1 MSPNWKKIVRAK
13 QAERTA
19 RLKTDLTP
27 SRMQR
32 NPNTAGGDDSGS
44 ETINTSPSSDQK
56 YLLANAKQIVEHIKN
71 GDNDWTS
78 ERVLIAYA
86 RQAIRAQDAT
96 NCLTE
101 VMFAEAL
108 EEARALDREFERTRV
123 IKGPLHGVPV
133 SFKDLYRVKGYD
145 YSVGF
150 TTYCDK
156 PSDEDGEL
164 VSQVRAAGGIPFVK
178 TNVPQTMLAYECR
191 NPVFGRTINPW
202 SSKHTSG
209 GSSGGEAALLA
220 CDGSPIGFGSDIGGS
235 LRIPTSYCGI
245 YAIKP
250 GHSRASIRGS
260 RELASGFEGV
270 RLCMGPMGRSVD
282 DIELACRLIFGQS
295 TKLDIWLPPLPYKE
309 VTIPVKLKF
318 GYYKSDALVRASPAV
333 QRAVQETVEALRRQ
347 GHECVEF
354 VVPDMIEAIRIFLGL
369 ISAEKFKMMFAHLG
383 QDPKDASL
391 LMASVAPV
399 LPAFLRH
406 FVAWS
411 VRTFLKDP
419 IMSRLIL
426 NFRGRSVH
434 EFVALAGA
442 RDEYCRRFVREVWEA
457 YGFDGI
463 ICPVQAMPSVPHGAS
478 THAGVLP
485 ATTALYNVVDH
496 PIGVV
501 PVTRV
506 DQAKDQLTKSW
517 EASGNQGSPFIY
529 SQLYEGKQPYY
540 DAMAM
545 HGIPVGVQIVGRHWE
560 DEKVIK
566 MMRVVDD
573 ALGERGFGPGS
584 YSLTSTTKHD

>member
-27 SRMQR
+27 SRMKR
-32 NPNTAGGDDSGS
+32 NLNTAGGDDSGS

-108 EEARALDREFERTRV
+108 EEARALDREFERTR
-123 IKGPLHGVPV
+123 
-133 SFKDLYRVKGYD
+133 
-145 YSVGF
+145 
-150 TTYCDK
+150 
-156 PSDEDGEL
+156 L

-463 ICPVQAMPSVPHGAS
+463 ICPVQAMPSVPHGYEEVITNIVVMSLIRAS

-506 DQAKDQLTKSW
+506 DQTKDQLTKSW

-540 DAMAM
+540 DATAM

>member
-108 EEARALDREFERTRV
+108 EEARALDREFERTR
-123 IKGPLHGVPV
+123 
-133 SFKDLYRVKGYD
+133 
-145 YSVGF
+145 
-150 TTYCDK
+150 
-156 PSDEDGEL
+156 L

-463 ICPVQAMPSVPHGAS
+463 ICPVQAMPSVPHGYEEVITNIVVMSLIRAS

-506 DQAKDQLTKSW
+506 DQTKDQLTKSW

-540 DAMAM
+540 DATAM